1 VAGCQLVLTMQTMAT
16 LMFIRWVYWIAV
28 AKKHMIATR
37 KRTEGMSLGTALPA
51 VEGFGIWVS
60 VY

>member
-1 VAGCQLVLTMQTMAT
+1 
-16 LMFIRWVYWIAV
+16 V

-60 VY
+60 V

>member
-1 VAGCQLVLTMQTMAT
+1 MAGCQLVLTMQTMAT
-16 LMFIRWVYWIAV
+16 LMFIRWVYWISV

-37 KRTEGMSLGTALPA
+37 KRTEGMRLGTTLP
-51 VEGFGIWVS
+51 VFERFGIWVS